1 MRYLKLF
8 EKFDDNKE
16 VVDTLKKIII
26 CVKTGEKITSKING
40 GTAIDLHDR
49 CSDEKVIEVL
59 SKTVEVIDKEIQG
72 TQVHLKS
79 IFDVNELEGL
89 IQVLEDNPKR
99 QQKIIKL
106 ENFSKF
112 IKESHTKSIQ
122 ISEDEMNLFSQES
135 SLQELITKSKITL
148 KNGEVLYDETDK
160 ETKELLSQYLKISE

>member
-16 VVDTLKKIII
+16 VVDTLKKILI
-26 CVKTGEKITSKING
+26 CVKTGKKITSKING

-99 QQKIIKL
+99 QQNIIKL